1 MSQLWNLLLQVMV
14 NSLLFL
20 YNTLGHNFALSI
32 AVFTVLVRLITLP
45 FTLPAQRTAKVQQ
58 EIQPELEEIRKKY
71 AKDKEKQ
78 TQETMKLYKEKGINP
93 MMGCLPMLLQ
103 LPIMFAFYQ
112 SIVKALANTPLQ
124 MVSLGKFASASLSQ
138 LVPLGSRFLW
148 LDLGY
153 PDTTYVLPILVV
165 ATTWLQQK
173 MASSKPSSTDSQ
185 AASMSQ
191 SMQITMPL
199 MFGFITLN
207 LASGLAVYFVISN
220 LVGIA
225 TQYFISGKGSLSLPR
240 VLKRGEQKDK
250 KGK

>member
-1 MSQLWNLLLQVMV
+1 VSQLWNLLLQVMV

-20 YNTLGHNFALSI
+20 YNVLGHNFALSV
-32 AVFTVLVRLITLP
+32 AVFTVLVRLLTLP

-58 EIQPELEEIRKKY
+58 EIQPELEQIRKKH

-93 MMGCLPMLLQ
+93 AMGCLPMLLQ

-124 MVSLGKFASASLSQ
+124 MISLGQFASASLSH

-153 PDTTYVLPILVV
+153 PDPKYVLPILVV

-173 MASSKPSSTDSQ
+173 MSTPPSSTDSQ

-199 MFGFITLN
+199 MFGFITMS

-220 LVGIA
+220 LVGIVI
-225 TQYFISGKGSLSLPR
+225 QYFISGKGSLPLPR
-240 VLKRGEQKDK
+240 GLKKSEQKDK

>member
-1 MSQLWNLLLQVMV
+1 MV

-20 YNTLGHNFALSI
+20 YNALGHNFAISI
-32 AVFTVLVRLITLP
+32 AVFTVLVRLVTLP
-45 FTLPAQRTAKVQQ
+45 FTLPAQRSARAQQ
-58 EIQPELEEIRKKY
+58 ELQPELEKIRKKY
-71 AKDKEKQ
+71 AKDREKQ
-78 TQETMKLYKEKGINP
+78 TQETMKLYREHGISP

-112 SIVKALANTPLQ
+112 SIVKALANSPLQ
-124 MVSLGKFASASLSQ
+124 MVSLGQFASASLSH

-153 PDTTYVLPILVV
+153 PDPTYVLPILVV
-165 ATTWLQQK
+165 ATTWLQQR
-173 MASSKPSSTDSQ
+173 MATTPSTDPQ

-199 MFGFITLN
+199 MFGFITMS

-220 LVGIA
+220 LVGIV
-225 TQYFISGKGSLSLPR
+225 TQYFVSGQSGLSLPQWLR
-240 VLKRGEQKDK
+240 RGESNDR

>member
-1 MSQLWNLLLQVMV
+1 MV

-20 YNTLGHNFALSI
+20 YNMLGHNFALSI

-45 FTLPAQRTAKVQQ
+45 FTLPAQRSAKVQQ
-58 EIQPELEEIRKKY
+58 EIQPELEKIRKKY

-93 MMGCLPMLLQ
+93 AMGCLPMLLQ

-138 LVPLGSRFLW
+138 LVPLGSHFLW

-153 PDTTYVLPILVV
+153 PDTTFILPILVV

-173 MASSKPSSTDSQ
+173 MAATPSTDSQ

-199 MFGFITLN
+199 MFGFITMS

-240 VLKRGEQKDK
+240 GLKKGEQKDK

>member
-1 MSQLWNLLLQVMV
+1 VSQLWNLLLQIMV

-20 YNTLGHNFALSI
+20 YNVLGHNFALSI
-32 AVFTVLVRLITLP
+32 AVFTVLVRLLTLP
-45 FTLPAQRTAKVQQ
+45 LTLPAQRSAKVQQ
-58 EIQPELEEIRKKY
+58 ELQPELEKIRKKY

-93 MMGCLPMLLQ
+93 MMGCLPMLIQ
-103 LPIMFAFYQ
+103 LPIMWAFYQ

-153 PDTTYVLPILVV
+153 PDHLYILPILVV

-173 MASSKPSSTDSQ
+173 MATPPSTDPQ

-199 MFGFITLN
+199 MFGFITMSV
-207 LASGLAVYFVISN
+207 ASGLAVYFVISN
-220 LVGIA
+220 LVGIV
-225 TQYFISGKGSLSLPR
+225 TQYFISGWGGLLP
-240 VLKRGEQKDK
+240 KRGEKKDK

>member
-1 MSQLWNLLLQVMV
+1 MSQLWNLLLQGMV
-14 NSLLFL
+14 NALLFL
-20 YNTLGHNFALSI
+20 YNVLGNNFALSV
-32 AVFTVLVRLITLP
+32 AVFTILVRLITLP
-45 FTLPAQRTAKVQQ
+45 LTLPAQRSAKVQQ
-58 EIQPELEEIRKKY
+58 ELQPELEKIRKKY

-78 TQETMKLYKEKGINP
+78 TQETMQLYKEKGINP

-124 MVSLGKFASASLSQ
+124 MVSLGQSVSAGLSH

-153 PDTTYVLPILVV
+153 PDPLYVLPILVV
-165 ATTWLQQK
+165 ATTWIQQK
-173 MASSKPSSTDSQ
+173 MTVTPSTDSQ
-185 AASMSQ
+185 AASMTQ

-199 MFGFITLN
+199 MFGFITMS

-225 TQYFISGKGSLSLPR
+225 IQYFITGTGGLLP
-240 VLKRGEQKDK
+240 KKDQKQDK

>member
-1 MSQLWNLLLQVMV
+1 VSQLWNLLLQVMV

-20 YNTLGHNFALSI
+20 YNVLGHNFALSI
-32 AVFTVLVRLITLP
+32 AVFTVLVRLLTLP
-45 FTLPAQRTAKVQQ
+45 FTLPAQRSAKVQQ
-58 EIQPELEEIRKKY
+58 ELQPELEKIRKKY

-124 MVSLGKFASASLSQ
+124 MVSLGQFASASLSQ

-153 PDTTYVLPILVV
+153 PDTTFILPILVV

-173 MASSKPSSTDSQ
+173 LAAPPSSDSQ
-185 AASMSQ
+185 AASMTQ

-199 MFGFITLN
+199 MFGFITMS

-220 LVGIA
+220 LVGIV

-240 VLKRGEQKDK
+240 GLKKGEPKDK

>member
-1 MSQLWNLLLQVMV
+1 MSQLWNLLLQIMV

-20 YNTLGHNFALSI
+20 YNVLGHNFALSI
-32 AVFTVLVRLITLP
+32 AVFTVLVRLLTLP
-45 FTLPAQRTAKVQQ
+45 LTLPAQRSAKVQQ
-58 EIQPELEEIRKKY
+58 ELQPELEKIRKKY

-93 MMGCLPMLLQ
+93 MMGCLPMLIQ
-103 LPIMFAFYQ
+103 LPIMWAFYQ

-153 PDTTYVLPILVV
+153 PDHLYILPILVV

-173 MASSKPSSTDSQ
+173 MATPPSTDPQ

-199 MFGFITLN
+199 MFGFITMSV
-207 LASGLAVYFVISN
+207 ASGLAVYFVISN
-220 LVGIA
+220 LVGIV
-225 TQYFISGKGSLSLPR
+225 TQYFISGWGGLLP
-240 VLKRGEQKDK
+240 KRGEKKDK

>member
-1 MSQLWNLLLQVMV
+1 VSQLWNLLLQIMV

-20 YNTLGHNFALSI
+20 YNMLGHNFALSI

-45 FTLPAQRTAKVQQ
+45 FTLPAQRSAKVQQ
-58 EIQPELEEIRKKY
+58 ELQPELEKIRKKY

-78 TQETMKLYKEKGINP
+78 TQATMELYREKGINP
-93 MMGCLPMLLQ
+93 MMGCLPSLLQ

-112 SIVKALANTPLQ
+112 SIVKALANSPLQ
-124 MVSLGKFASASLSQ
+124 MVSLGQFASASLSQ

-153 PDTTYVLPILVV
+153 PDPYYILPILVV
-165 ATTWLQQK
+165 ATTWLQQR
-173 MASSKPSSTDSQ
+173 MTTAPSTDPQ

-199 MFGFITLN
+199 MFGFITMS

-220 LVGIA
+220 LVGIVI
-225 TQYFISGKGSLSLPR
+225 QYFITGQGSDLLQRVQKKGEP
-240 VLKRGEQKDK
+240 KDK
-250 KGK
+250 KGQ

>member
-1 MSQLWNLLLQVMV
+1 VSQLWNLLLQIMV

-20 YNTLGHNFALSI
+20 YNVLGHNFALSI
-32 AVFTVLVRLITLP
+32 AVFTVLVRLLTLP
-45 FTLPAQRTAKVQQ
+45 LTLPAQRSAKVQQ
-58 EIQPELEEIRKKY
+58 ELQPELEKIRKKY

-93 MMGCLPMLLQ
+93 MMGCLPMLIQ
-103 LPIMFAFYQ
+103 LPIMWAFYQ

-153 PDTTYVLPILVV
+153 PDHLYILPILVV

-173 MASSKPSSTDSQ
+173 MATPPSTDPQ

-199 MFGFITLN
+199 MFGFITMSV
-207 LASGLAVYFVISN
+207 ASGLAVYFVVTN
-220 LVGIA
+220 LVGIVI
-225 TQYFISGKGSLSLPR
+225 QYFISGWGGLLP
-240 VLKRGEQKDK
+240 KRGEK
-250 KGK
+250 KGKKGK